1 MGFVNTKGFNVYKN
15 DIFQFFITGRSQS
28 DCKKAL
34 DRFRIGTHMC
44 EWLKRD
50 SVCPITGKQAETY
63 EYCTTVGVYVRF
75 EPSFVSTEL

>member
-15 DIFQFFITGRSQS
+15 DIFQFFISGRSQS

-34 DRFRIGTHMC
+34 DRISIGTHMF

-50 SVCPITGKQAETY
+50 GICPITGDQTASY

-75 EPSFVSTEL
+75 EPAFISVEL